1 MPAPWTQ
8 SEQQAVRD
16 FPRAA
21 ESFCELIDRLGECN
35 RGQLFDK
42 VAVQLAHVCSIAA
55 QLPVVE
61 PDTEGEDYSEEE
73 VASHSE
79 EYQKLTTSLR
89 KKINDLDVYWTVFDP
104 TRREEPDSGSLSGDL
119 AEVYLDLKDALE
131 LHRRGGATNDLYWD
145 WRFDFRSHWSRH
157 ATEALKVILFNLDA
171 G

>member
-21 ESFCELIDRLGECN
+21 ENFCELIDRHGECN

-55 QLPVVE
+55 QLPIVE
-61 PDTEGEDYSEEE
+61 PDTEGEDYSEQQ

-79 EYQKLTTSLR
+79 KQLKLADSLR
-89 KKINDLDVYWTVFDP
+89 KKIGDMDTYWSVFDP
-104 TRREEPDSGSLSGDL
+104 TSNKGADACSLSADL
-119 AEVYLDLKDALE
+119 AEIYLDLVDALE
-131 LHRRGGATNDLYWD
+131 LHRKSRSINDTYWE
-145 WRFDFRSHWSRH
+145 WRFDFRSHWARH
-157 ATEALKVILFNLDA
+157 AADALKVILFNLDA
-171 G
+171 A